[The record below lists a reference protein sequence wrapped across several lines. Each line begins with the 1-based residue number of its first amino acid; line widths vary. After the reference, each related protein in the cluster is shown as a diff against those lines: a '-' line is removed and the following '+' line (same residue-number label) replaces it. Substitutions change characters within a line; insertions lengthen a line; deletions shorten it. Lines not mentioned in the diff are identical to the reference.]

1 MDIKARKKEFLKE
14 LYEYDIVL
22 ISKKSQERLWLHV
35 ESLLKEQEKET
46 RKDVIEA
53 YYWGFDNA
61 DGIKGGHERLA
72 KKYNLLSEEK

>member
-35 ESLLKEQEKET
+35 ESLLKEQEKEYQ
-46 RKDVIEA
+46 RKINKMQNKINQD
-53 YYWGFDNA
+53 
-61 DGIKGGHERLA
+61 
-72 KKYNLLSEEK
+72 LLSRRLYEVGI